1 MTWLSNLI
9 TRFLNTERSRQD
21 LPLCDLNALSAAAQS
36 GDVILLEGMS
46 RVSDVIRWVTLSP
59 WTHAALFIG
68 PLDQLANPTLRE
80 AVRVHYQGPTDEPL
94 LIESFLGHGTIVQPL
109 NVYEGQHLR
118 LARPRDLRSP
128 DAARVVEYA
137 ISRLGAAYDVRQ
149 IFDLLRFLFPW
160 FILPKRW
167 RSSLFQLNSGKSTAT
182 VCSTMIAAAVGPG
195 HIPILPWVLRQSDGS
210 ARYYRRN
217 PKLCTPSDFDYS
229 PYFDIIKYPLTG
241 NFSGTRYDQIDWH
254 SMTEL
259 TPQQQGLYVDQAFTA
274 SAHDIQQTD

>member
-128 DAARVVEYA
+128 AAARVVEYA

-182 VCSTMIAAAVGPG
+182 VCSTMIAEAFGQVQF
-195 HIPILPWVLRQSDGS
+195 PILPLVLRQSDGS

>member
-1 MTWLSNLI
+1 MAWLSNLI
-9 TRFLNTERSRQD
+9 TRFLNAERSRQD
-21 LPLCDLNALSAAAQS
+21 LPRCDLDALSRAAHS

-68 PLDQLANPTLRE
+68 PLNHLANPMLRE
-80 AVRVHYQGPTDEPL
+80 AVQAHYDGPVDEPL
-94 LIESFLGHGTIVQPL
+94 LIESFLGCGTIVQPL
-109 NVYEGQHLR
+109 SLYEGQHLR
-118 LARPRDLRSP
+118 LARPRDLKAP
-128 DAARVVEYA
+128 DADRVVEYA

-160 FILPKRW
+160 FILPRRW
-167 RSSLFQLNSGKSTAT
+167 RSSLFQLKTGKSTAT
-182 VCSTMIAAAVGPG
+182 VCSTMIAEAFGQVQF
-195 HIPILPWVLRQSDGS
+195 PILPLVLRQSDGS
-210 ARYYRRN
+210 SRFYRRN

-259 TPQQQGLYVDQAFTA
+259 TPQQQGLYVDQSFTA
-274 SAHDIQQTD
+274 SQHDIRQID